1 VKLAWC
7 RRGLLL
13 AGWVAALAGGSI
25 LDAALKHII
34 QRARPIYAAAFLH
47 GTSYSF
53 PSGHAMESL
62 VGYGMLA
69 YFLVV
74 FWATRRHSQVAI
86 IAASTMLIAAIGF
99 SRLYLGVHYF
109 SDVIGVYAGGILWFY
124 RPALLPWRLRA
135 VGTRSANC

>member
-1 VKLAWC
+1 MPLCYSFLVFLGSLTLAIGV
-7 RRGLLL
+7 RR
-13 AGWVAALAGGSI
+13 A

-34 QRARPIYAAAFLH
+34 QRPRPIYAAAFLH

-74 FWATRRHSQVAI
+74 FWATRRHSQVAN
-86 IAASTMLIAAIGF
+86 IAATMLITAIGF
-99 SRLYLGVHYF
+99 RPPLSRRMVDNH
-109 SDVIGVYAGGILWFY
+109 S
-124 RPALLPWRLRA
+124 
-135 VGTRSANC
+135 